1 MINGKMWLVV
11 KPTVGI
17 PIFFIAIVVASLSI
31 HTAILV
37 NTTWFPAFLQ
47 GKGMRATSQLSD
59 GTTSVALVAPGT
71 ASERAVLA
79 TN

>member
-47 GKGMRATSQLSD
+47 GKGMRETSQLPD
-59 GTTSVALVAPGT
+59 GSPSVALVAPGT
-71 ASERAVLA
+71 TSERAVLGV
-79 TN
+79 N